1 MASITECQMTH
12 PARLAANGQSRPPV
26 VPTEYCRWK
35 HIPDRLLAAVLLL
48 PAAPVLL
55 LLVVI
60 VRLTSPG
67 PGIYRQVRVGRGG
80 QTFTMY
86 KIRTMRHDA
95 ESRTGPT
102 WATNNDP
109 RLTRVGA
116 FIRSIHLDELPQLL
130 NVVRGDMDLVG
141 PRPER
146 PEFTQIL
153 AREVEGYLDRL
164 VVRPGVT
171 GLAQINL
178 PPDTDMNSVRRKLVL
193 DIDYIRSA
201 NAGLDFR
208 ILCWTAL
215 RILGLKGATTGLF
228 RLGRATDQGMTV
240 VDSRPFNTGT
250 SEVARDVTIDMGSL
264 LQHGNGQSSNGAPH
278 KHSLQQSKPR

>member
-1 MASITECQMTH
+1 MASITECQGVH
-12 PARLAANGQSRPPV
+12 RAEAAAAAAHSRPPV
-26 VPTEYCRWK
+26 VAASYFRWK
-35 HIPDRLLAAVLLL
+35 HIPDRVLAALLLL

-55 LLVVI
+55 LLVVV

-67 PGIYRQVRVGRGG
+67 PGIYRQTRVGRGG
-80 QTFTMY
+80 KNFTMY

-95 ESRTGPT
+95 EARTGPT

-109 RLTRVGA
+109 RLTRVGH

-146 PEFTQIL
+146 PEFTQVL
-153 AREVEGYLDRL
+153 AREVDGYLDRL

-178 PPDTDMNSVRRKLVL
+178 PPDTDLDSVRRKLVL
-193 DIDYIRSA
+193 DIDYIHTA
-201 NAGLDFR
+201 NAGLDLR

-215 RILGLKGATTGLF
+215 RILGFKGMTTALLG
-228 RLGRATDQGMTV
+228 LGRV
-240 VDSRPFNTGT
+240 VDLPTADDVLVSSARET
-250 SEVARDVTIDMGSL
+250 EVMRAITVEKVSVL
-264 LQHGNGQSSNGAPH
+264 HNGNGQSQNGNLH
-278 KHSLQQSKPR
+278 KHSLQHAKPR